1 MKNYSLS
8 LAQFPCSILFL
19 LYFLTT
25 ISSSFSS
32 NFSSSTQLCSHHQ
45 ALSLLQFKQSFSIQR
60 SPFWFARNYQYD
72 QYPKTESWKEGTD
85 CCLWDGVTCDLK
97 TGQVTE
103 LDLSF
108 SMLHGTLHSN
118 NSLFSLHHLQKL
130 VLSYNDFNFSNIS
143 SQFGQFSNLMHL
155 NLTHS
160 NFAGQVPSEISHLSK
175 LVSLD
180 ISNKHLSLETF
191 SFDKIVQNLTKLR
204 VLYLD
209 YIHMSLVAPNS
220 LTNLSSSLT
229 LLSLVGCGLQGEFPS
244 NIFLL
249 PNLDSLILRDN
260 EGLTGSFSSSNVSNV
275 LWQLDLSDTRISVY
289 LENDFISK
297 LKSLEYIWLRNCDIR
312 RTNVALLGNLT
323 QLRMLDL
330 SHNNLS
336 GEIPSSF
343 ENLSNLQS
351 LYLFSNLFNGTIPSF
366 LFALP
371 SLGYLDLHNNHF
383 IGHISEFQHNSL
395 EYLDLSNNHFHGP
408 VPSSIFKQEY
418 LEVLILASHNKLTG
432 EISYSICKLKYLEI
446 LDLSNNSLSGSIPQ
460 CLSNFSNTL
469 SILHLGM
476 NNLQGTISLAFSEGN
491 SLGYLSLNDNELE
504 GEIPS
509 SIINCTM
516 LEVLNLGNNK
526 IKDTFP
532 HFLER
537 LPKLQVLVLKSNKL
551 QGFVKDPTT
560 DNSFSKLQIF
570 DISSN
575 NLSGPLPT
583 GFFNSL
589 EAMMTSNQNMIYMTS
604 NNYYGFADIY
614 AYSVEM
620 TWKGLKIEFVKI
632 QSILRVLDLS
642 SNSFTGEIPKLIG
655 KLKGLQRLNL
665 SHNYFTG
672 HIQSSLG
679 ILTNLESLDLSS
691 NLFTGRIPVQLVD
704 LTFLQVLDLSHNR
717 LEGPIPKGKQFNTF
731 DHRSFE
737 GNSGLCGFPMPEECS
752 NGEAPPLPSSNFIV
766 GDDSTLLEDGFGWKA
781 VAIGYGFGFMFGVIM
796 GYVVFKTRRPA
807 WFLKM
812 VEDQWSLNA
821 SRTKK
826 NASRNGARRK

>member
-1 MKNYSLS
+1 MKYYSLS
-8 LAQFPCSILFL
+8 LAQFLCSILFL

-32 NFSSSTQLCSHHQ
+32 NLSSSTHLCAHHQ
-45 ALSLLQFKQSFSIQR
+45 ALPLLQFTLSFSIQS

-85 CCLWDGVTCDLK
+85 CCLWDGVTCDLE

-108 SMLHGTLHSN
+108 SMLYGTLHSN

-130 VLSYNDFNFSNIS
+130 VLSYNDFNFSKIS

-175 LVSLD
+175 LVFLD
-180 ISNKHLSLETF
+180 ISNKHLSLETI

-209 YIHMSLVAPNS
+209 YIDMSLVAPNS

-229 LLSLVGCGLQGEFPS
+229 LLSLVDCGLQGEFPS

-249 PNLDSLILRDN
+249 PNLDSLILADN
-260 EGLTGSFSSSNVSNV
+260 EGLTGSFPSSNVSNV
-275 LWQLDLSDTRISVY
+275 LWQL
-289 LENDFISK
+289 
-297 LKSLEYIWLRNCDIR
+297 
-312 RTNVALLGNLT
+312 
-323 QLRMLDL
+323 LRMLDL
-330 SHNNLS
+330 SHSNLS

-343 ENLSNLQS
+343 ENLSNLES
-351 LYLFSNLFNGTIPSF
+351 LYLFSNFFNGTIPSF

-395 EYLDLSNNHFHGP
+395 EYLDLSNNHLHGP

-418 LEVLILASHNKLTG
+418 LKVLILASNNKLSG

-491 SLGYLSLNDNELE
+491 SLGYLILNDNELE

-516 LEVLNLGNNK
+516 LEVLDLGNNK

-560 DNSFSKLQIF
+560 YNSFSKLHIF

-583 GFFNSL
+583 GFLNSL
-589 EAMMTSNQNMIYMTS
+589 EAMMASDQNRIYMTS

-620 TWKGLKIEFVKI
+620 TWKGSEFEFAKV
-632 QSILRVLDLS
+632 QGILRVLDLS

-655 KLKGLQRLNL
+655 KLKGLQQLNL
-665 SHNYFTG
+665 SHNYLTG
-672 HIQSSLG
+672 HIQSSLR
-679 ILTNLESLDLSS
+679 ILNNLESLDLSS
-691 NLFTGRIPVQLVD
+691 NLLTGRIPIQLKNVAMARHHHYHHQT
-704 LTFLQVLDLSHNR
+704 LLQEMIQHCLKMGLD
-717 LEGPIPKGKQFNTF
+717 GKLWQLGM
-731 DHRSFE
+731 DV
-737 GNSGLCGFPMPEECS
+737 GLC
-752 NGEAPPLPSSNFIV
+752 
-766 GDDSTLLEDGFGWKA
+766 LE
-781 VAIGYGFGFMFGVIM
+781 
-796 GYVVFKTRRPA
+796 
-807 WFLKM
+807 
-812 VEDQWSLNA
+812 S
-821 SRTKK
+821 
-826 NASRNGARRK
+826 

>member
-8 LAQFPCSILFL
+8 LAQIPCSILFL

-32 NFSSSTQLCSHHQ
+32 NFSSSTQLCGHHQ

-60 SPFWFARNYQYD
+60 SPFRFARNYQYD
-72 QYPKTESWKEGTD
+72 QHPKTESWKEGTD

-160 NFAGQVPSEISHLSK
+160 NFSGQVPSEISHLSK

-180 ISNKHLSLETF
+180 ISNKHLNLETV
-191 SFDKIVQNLTKLR
+191 SFAKIVQNLTKLT

-209 YIHMSLVAPNS
+209 YIDMSLVAPNS

-229 LLSLVGCGLQGEFPS
+229 LLSLVRCGLQGEFPR

-249 PNLDSLILRDN
+249 PNLDSLILADN
-260 EGLTGSFSSSNVSNV
+260 EGLTGSFPSSNVSNV
-275 LWQLDLSDTRISVY
+275 LWQLELSDTRISVY
-289 LENDFISK
+289 LENDFISE

-323 QLRMLDL
+323 QLKMLDL

-343 ENLSNLQS
+343 ENLSNLES

-366 LFALP
+366 LFSLP
-371 SLGYLDLHNNHF
+371 SLGYLDLHDNHF

-395 EYLDLSNNHFHGP
+395 EYLDLSNNQFHGP
-408 VPSSIFKQEY
+408 VPGSIFNQEY
-418 LEVLILASHNKLTG
+418 LKVLILASNNKLTG

-491 SLGYLSLNDNELE
+491 SLEYLKLNDNELE

-516 LEVLNLGNNK
+516 LEILHLGNNK

-537 LPKLQVLVLKSNKL
+537 LSKLQVLVLKSNNL
-551 QGFVKDPTT
+551 HGFVKDPTN
-560 DNSFSKLQIF
+560 NSFSKLHIF

-589 EAMMTSNQNMIYMTS
+589 EAMMASDQKTSYMTS
-604 NNYYGFADIY
+604 SNYYGFANIY
-614 AYSVEM
+614 AYSLEM
-620 TWKGLKIEFVKI
+620 TWKGLEFEFVKI
-632 QSILRVLDLS
+632 QGILRVLDLS
-642 SNSFTGEIPKLIG
+642 SNSFTGEIPNLIG
-655 KLKGLQRLNL
+655 KLKGLQQLNL
-665 SHNYFTG
+665 SHNYLTG
-672 HIQSSLG
+672 YIQSSLG
-679 ILTNLESLDLSS
+679 TLTNLESLDLSS
-691 NLFTGRIPVQLVD
+691 NLLTGRIPIQLVD
-704 LTFLQVLDLSHNR
+704 LTFLQVLDLSHNQ

-752 NGEAPPLPSSNFIV
+752 NGEAPPLPPSNFIA

-781 VAIGYGFGFMFGVIM
+781 VAIGYGCGFMFGVIM

-826 NASRNGARRK
+826 NASRNCARRK

>member
-1 MKNYSLS
+1 
-8 LAQFPCSILFL
+8 
-19 LYFLTT
+19 
-25 ISSSFSS
+25 
-32 NFSSSTQLCSHHQ
+32 
-45 ALSLLQFKQSFSIQR
+45 
-60 SPFWFARNYQYD
+60 
-72 QYPKTESWKEGTD
+72 
-85 CCLWDGVTCDLK
+85 
-97 TGQVTE
+97 
-103 LDLSF
+103 
-108 SMLHGTLHSN
+108 
-118 NSLFSLHHLQKL
+118 
-130 VLSYNDFNFSNIS
+130 
-143 SQFGQFSNLMHL
+143 
-155 NLTHS
+155 
-160 NFAGQVPSEISHLSK
+160 
-175 LVSLD
+175 
-180 ISNKHLSLETF
+180 
-191 SFDKIVQNLTKLR
+191 
-204 VLYLD
+204 
-209 YIHMSLVAPNS
+209 MSLVAPNS

-229 LLSLVGCGLQGEFPS
+229 LLSLVGCGLQGEFPR

-249 PNLDSLILRDN
+249 PNLDSLILADN
-260 EGLTGSFSSSNVSNV
+260 EGLTGSFPSSNVSNV
-275 LWQLDLSDTRISVY
+275 LWQLVLSDTRISVH

-297 LKSLEYIWLRNCDIR
+297 LKSLEYMWLRNCDIR
-312 RTNVALLGNLT
+312 RTNVAL
-323 QLRMLDL
+323 
-330 SHNNLS
+330 
-336 GEIPSSF
+336 
-343 ENLSNLQS
+343 
-351 LYLFSNLFNGTIPSF
+351 
-366 LFALP
+366 
-371 SLGYLDLHNNHF
+371 LGYLDLHNNHF

-418 LEVLILASHNKLTG
+418 LEVLILASNNKLTG

-516 LEVLNLGNNK
+516 LEVLDLGNNK

-560 DNSFSKLQIF
+560 YNSFSKLQIF
-570 DISSN
+570 YISSN

-589 EAMMTSNQNMIYMTS
+589 EAMMTSHQNMIYMTS

-620 TWKGLKIEFVKI
+620 TWKGLEFEFVKI

-655 KLKGLQRLNL
+655 KLKGLQQLNL

-691 NLFTGRIPVQLVD
+691 NLFTGRIPIQLVD

-717 LEGPIPKGKQFNTF
+717 LEGPIHKGKQFNTF

-752 NGEAPPLPSSNFIV
+752 NGEAPPLPPSMIQHC
-766 GDDSTLLEDGFGWKA
+766 
-781 VAIGYGFGFMFGVIM
+781 
-796 GYVVFKTRRPA
+796 
-807 WFLKM
+807 LKM
-812 VEDQWSLNA
+812 GLDGKLWQLGMDVGLCLGS
-821 SRTKK
+821 
-826 NASRNGARRK
+826 